1 MVIFKSRFKKELKD
15 IFDYIALDSKNRAN
29 DFKNTLL
36 DKLQILETNPYAFRK
51 STKFDDE
58 NIRDFIYK
66 GYVIPYLID
75 EDIILV
81 LGIYKEN
88 YWTKS

>member
-1 MVIFKSRFKKELKD
+1 MVIFKNRFKEELRE
-15 IFDYIALDSKNRAN
+15 IFDYIALDSRNRAD
-29 DFKNTLL
+29 DFKNTLFN
-36 DKLQILETNPYAFRK
+36 KIQILETSPYAFRK

-66 GYVIPYLID
+66 GCVIPYLID
-75 EDIILV
+75 DDIILV

-88 YWTKS
+88 KW